1 MTMKIL
7 IIDNYDSFTYNLVQY
22 IKELGQ
28 GEVIV
33 VRNDQ
38 ISIEEVGQ
46 YDTII
51 ISPGPGVPSE
61 SGITCEVIRRYH
73 TEKSILGVCL
83 GHQAIGEVFGGTI
96 HNLDKVY
103 HGVDSNVKQL
113 REDPMFMQ
121 LNPNFRAGRY
131 HSWVVLRE
139 GFPDDLEVI
148 AEDDEGTIMA
158 LRHKKYNVRG
168 VQFHPESIL
177 TPDGKQILKNFLKI
191 AKDHHIAINLN

>member
-1 MTMKIL
+1 MNIL

-22 IKELGQ
+22 INELSVGT
-28 GEVIV
+28 VTI

-38 ISIEEVGQ
+38 MDIDEVAK

-51 ISPGPGVPSE
+51 ISPGPGVPSD
-61 SGITCEVIRRYH
+61 SGITCEVIRRYS
-73 TEKSILGVCL
+73 TQKSILGVCL

-96 HNLDKVY
+96 HNLEKVY
-103 HGVDSNVKQL
+103 HGVDTNIRQVG
-113 REDPMFMQ
+113 EDPIFMQ
-121 LNPNFRAGRY
+121 LNPNFKAGRY

-139 GFPDDLEVI
+139 GFPEELEII
-148 AEDDEGTIMA
+148 AEDDDGTIMA

-191 AKDHHIAINLN
+191 ATNHHIARNLN

>member
-1 MTMKIL
+1 LTMKIL

-83 GHQAIGEVFGGTI
+83 GHQAIGEVFVVPSWSTISNIPGLGQDALDGTGAPG
-96 HNLDKVY
+96 HY
-103 HGVDSNVKQL
+103 GSQVDRIY
-113 REDPMFMQ
+113 RE
-121 LNPNFRAGRY
+121 
-131 HSWVVLRE
+131 W
-139 GFPDDLEVI
+139 
-148 AEDDEGTIMA
+148 
-158 LRHKKYNVRG
+158 
-168 VQFHPESIL
+168 
-177 TPDGKQILKNFLKI
+177 
-191 AKDHHIAINLN
+191 

>member
-1 MTMKIL
+1 MKIL

-61 SGITCEVIRRYH
+61 SGITCGVIRRYH